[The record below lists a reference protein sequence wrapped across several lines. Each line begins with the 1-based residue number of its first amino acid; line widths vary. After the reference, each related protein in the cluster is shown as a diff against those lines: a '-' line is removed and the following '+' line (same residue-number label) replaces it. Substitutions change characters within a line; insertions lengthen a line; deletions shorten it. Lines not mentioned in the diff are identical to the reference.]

1 MREVRRSAS
10 IGMAIAL
17 ALACFGN
24 PAFAQSSSGTAK
36 PLLRYVVF
44 PAPPFMIGVSADQG
58 ALSGIDVDIVRE
70 IAGRLGFD
78 LRFIRATWARAL
90 ELMRQGEADLLSSAF
105 KTPEREAFMSY
116 LGTPYLTSL
125 PIGFYTWT
133 GSGIE
138 VRNYDDLAKARSIG
152 VLNDASYFD
161 RFDHDRSLPK
171 VRLPSQDQLFPMLA
185 NRRIDLVAGYVDTE
199 NYRLFVE
206 GYRGRVTQMPYL
218 VDTPVAV
225 YMALSKASPLAARL
239 AEFDAVNEGLLR
251 EGLIQKTIESYKHR
265 YR

>member
-1 MREVRRSAS
+1 MREV
-10 IGMAIAL
+10 
-17 ALACFGN
+17 
-24 PAFAQSSSGTAK
+24 
-36 PLLRYVVF
+36 LR
-44 PAPPFMIGVSADQG
+44 
-58 ALSGIDVDIVRE
+58 
-70 IAGRLGFD
+70 
-78 LRFIRATWARAL
+78 
-90 ELMRQGEADLLSSAF
+90 SAF

-138 VRNYDDLAKARSIG
+138 VSNYEDLAKARSIG

-185 NRRIDLVAGYVDTE
+185 NRRIG
-199 NYRLFVE
+199 
-206 GYRGRVTQMPYL
+206 
-218 VDTPVAV
+218 
-225 YMALSKASPLAARL
+225 SPLAARL